1 MFGKVLKI
9 LLLCLIIVIIF
20 SLYFYVKYYDDIRDI
35 NQLIGEGKFEH
46 WVYYSISKQN
56 KITLM
61 IHTRGWFNYTT
72 HIYLIKGIY
81 EETRIP
87 SENFIK
93 FPDSTGVYVEWET
106 DQFCKVLCSNA
117 PEVNNLQSTNFKF
130 KIIVDREQME
140 SQHKG
145 EFVRYGFN

>member
-20 SLYFYVKYYDDIRDI
+20 SLYFYINYYDDIREI

-46 WVYYSISKQN
+46 RVYYSLSKKN

-72 HIYLIKGIY
+72 HIYLIEGIY
-81 EETRIP
+81 KEERIP
-87 SENFIK
+87 LKNLVK
-93 FPDSTGVYVEWET
+93 FPDGTGVFIEWET
-106 DQFCKVLCSNA
+106 DRLCKVLCGVA
-117 PEVNNLQSTNFKF
+117 PEVNEFQSTNFKF